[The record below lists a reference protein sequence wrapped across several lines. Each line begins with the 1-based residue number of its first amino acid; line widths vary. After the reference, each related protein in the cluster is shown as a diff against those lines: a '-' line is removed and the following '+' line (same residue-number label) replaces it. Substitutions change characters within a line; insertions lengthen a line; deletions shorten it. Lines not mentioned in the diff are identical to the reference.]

1 MMPGTAT
8 CRDGPL
14 RGGDRRQRW
23 RLRAAG
29 CPVRNDMIRLGK
41 PRLMMLTGR
50 WFMATR
56 VWRPLA
62 AILALFGTAMLS
74 GHPAAS
80 AASSTSAHGVDQAG
94 MDRSVA
100 PGDDFFAFANGRWL
114 ARTEIPRDRSAWGV
128 FNVLAEEATG
138 RTRDLLEAAS
148 RSAAPARSA
157 RRQVGDYY
165 ASYVDEATI
174 EAGGMKSL
182 RPLLDRI
189 AAIDSATALARV
201 LGEDLR
207 ADVDPLNSTNF
218 HTDRLFGLW
227 VSPDLNDPEHNAAYL
242 LQGGLDLPDREY
254 YLGDSP
260 RMAAIRAKYA
270 THVAST
276 LRLAGIADA
285 EGKAARILALEDK
298 MARVHAS
305 RIESLEVRNANN
317 PWRRS
322 EFATRAPGLDWNTF
336 FAGAGLDE
344 QHVIIAWHPHAIAG
358 LSALAASEPLGAWKD
373 WLTFHAIDRNA
384 AVLPRAFVDERFAFH
399 GQTLSGTPD
408 ISERWKR
415 AVDAT
420 DAALG
425 DAVGRLYVER
435 HFPQA
440 TRDRA
445 RAMVANIVAAF
456 GRRIERLDWM
466 SPATKA
472 RAREKLM
479 TLHVGIGYPDTW
491 IDYSA
496 LDVVRGDAFG
506 NSQRSSLFEYRRSL
520 ARLRQ
525 PPDKTE
531 WAMTPQTV
539 NAVNLPLQNALNFP
553 AAILQPPYFDAE
565 APAAVNYGSIGAVI
579 GHEISHSFDD
589 QGALFDA
596 QGRLANWWT
605 KEDFA
610 HFEGSGA
617 QLAAQYDQYT
627 PFPGL
632 HVNGRQTLSEN
643 IADLAGLAAAHDAWL
658 MSLHGASPPS
668 ADGLT
673 GEQQFFLSYAQSW
686 RSKSREEAQRQEII
700 TDGHAPDAYRA
711 ATVRNI
717 DAWYDAFSVKPGQ
730 RLFLS
735 PEDRVRVW

>member
-1 MMPGTAT
+1 
-8 CRDGPL
+8 
-14 RGGDRRQRW
+14 
-23 RLRAAG
+23 
-29 CPVRNDMIRLGK
+29 
-41 PRLMMLTGR
+41 
-50 WFMATR
+50 
-56 VWRPLA
+56 
-62 AILALFGTAMLS
+62 
-74 GHPAAS
+74 
-80 AASSTSAHGVDQAG
+80 
-94 MDRSVA
+94 
-100 PGDDFFAFANGRWL
+100 
-114 ARTEIPRDRSAWGV
+114 
-128 FNVLAEEATG
+128 
-138 RTRDLLEAAS
+138 
-148 RSAAPARSA
+148 
-157 RRQVGDYY
+157 
-165 ASYVDEATI
+165 
-174 EAGGMKSL
+174 
-182 RPLLDRI
+182 
-189 AAIDSATALARV
+189 
-201 LGEDLR
+201 
-207 ADVDPLNSTNF
+207 
-218 HTDRLFGLW
+218 
-227 VSPDLNDPEHNAAYL
+227 
-242 LQGGLDLPDREY
+242 
-254 YLGDSP
+254 
-260 RMAAIRAKYA
+260 MAAIRAKYA

-285 EGKAARILALEDK
+285 EGKAARILALEEK

-336 FAGAGLDE
+336 FAGAGLDG
-344 QHVIIAWHPHAIAG
+344 QPVIIAWHPHAIAG
-358 LSALAASEPLGAWKD
+358 LSALVASEPLDAWKD

-425 DAVGRLYVER
+425 EAVGRLYVER

-479 TLHVGIGYPDTW
+479 TLHVGVGYPDTW

-506 NSQRSSLFEYRRSL
+506 NSQRASLFEYRRSL

-668 ADGLT
+668 ADGLD
-673 GEQQFFLSYAQSW
+673 
-686 RSKSREEAQRQEII
+686 R
-700 TDGHAPDAYRA
+700 RA
-711 ATVRNI
+711 AVLPQLRAELAQQVAGGSPATGDHHRRARAGRVSGSHRAEHRRVVRR
-717 DAWYDAFSVKPGQ
+717 VQ
-730 RLFLS
+730 REAGPAALPLAGGSRARLVSHEAVGRAREGKESGGVLDVVSTPADLARHQGNSPLS
-735 PEDRVRVW
+735 